1 MNFDEKDVIDY
12 EMVCKH
18 LDTKYIGRNYIYY
31 DTIDSTN
38 IQCKKQCSNK
48 VIEGIT
54 VVAEEQSTGRGRLGR
69 HWESP
74 KSTGIWMTIGLAPKV
89 LPEMASKIT
98 IIAAAAVY
106 KALKEL
112 NIDCG
117 IKWPND
123 IVINGKKICGIL
135 TEMNT
140 KENEINYVVVGIGIN
155 VNMDCFPE
163 ELKEKATSLK
173 KELGHRIDR
182 AELLGKVLNYFEKYY
197 DLFKDSGDI
206 SLVNQVCKK
215 ASVVIGKDVK
225 IISRNEEILCK
236 VVDIDED
243 GQLIVRYEDNSIH
256 KVFSGEVSVRGLYG
270 YL

>member
-1 MNFDEKDVIDY
+1 MEIDEKDLVDY
-12 EMVCKH
+12 DRVCKH
-18 LDTKYIGRNYIYY
+18 LNTKYIGRKYIYY
-31 DTIDSTN
+31 DTVDSTN
-38 IQCKKQCSNK
+38 IQCKKQCNDK
-48 VIEGIT
+48 AIEGIT
-54 VVAEEQSTGRGRLGR
+54 IVSEEQSDGRGRLGR
-69 HWESP
+69 QWESP
-74 KSTGIWMTIGLAPKV
+74 KSTGIWTTIGLTPRV

-173 KELGHRIDR
+173 KELGYKVDR
-182 AELLGKVLNYFEKYY
+182 AKLLGNVLNYFEKYY
-197 DLFKDSGDI
+197 DLFKDTGDI
-206 SLVNQVCKK
+206 SLVNEVCKQG
-215 ASVVIGKDVK
+215 SVIIDKDVRL
-225 IISRNEEILCK
+225 IMGNEVKLGR
-236 VVDIDED
+236 VLDIDED